1 MENYRMLAPQSR
13 GAFAERLSELHDIM
27 ARFLENEQA
36 EGRTLQYAKVF
47 MSDIQNQDADFRAS
61 RLYNS
66 LLSGTALT
74 VVEQP
79 PLDASKITV
88 LVKTADRQPE
98 FIFHSLRLTPD
109 ETRGYNSYLQT
120 MRLFEKYIE
129 CITAKGLDIRTHLV
143 RTWIYVA
150 DIDVNYDGVVKA
162 RNDVFRQYGLTAD
175 THYIA
180 STGIGGYSA
189 TRPESVAI
197 DFLTYPGITA
207 DNLYYLQALDHLNPT
222 HEYGVAFERGTRLTT
237 GGTQHF
243 FISGTASI
251 DNHGEVMHVGDVEG
265 QVYRLL
271 ENIRALLAD
280 GGATMDDVRYFIVY
294 LRDPSDH
301 QLVST
306 LMQRL
311 HPKVP
316 HVIVHAKVCR
326 PAWLVE
332 MECVAVKE
340 QQQ

>member
-1 MENYRMLAPQSR
+1 MENYKIIAPQCR
-13 GAFAERLSELHDIM
+13 GTFAARLEELAGTVARHLEGER
-27 ARFLENEQA
+27 A

-47 MSDIQNQDADFRAS
+47 MSDIQNQQADFRAS
-61 RLYNS
+61 RLYNT
-66 LLSGTALT
+66 LLAGTALT

-88 LVKTADRQPE
+88 LVKTADGQPE
-98 FIFHSLRLTPD
+98 FLFHSLRLTPE

-129 CITAKGLDIRTHLV
+129 CIAEQGLDIRTHLV

-150 DIDVNYDGVVKA
+150 DIDVNYEGVVKA

-180 STGIGGYSA
+180 STGIGGYTA
-189 TRPESVAI
+189 TRQESVAI

-222 HEYGVAFERGTRLTT
+222 HEYGVAFERGTRLAI
-237 GGTQHF
+237 GGTRRY

-251 DNHGEVMHVGDVEG
+251 DSHGEVLHVGDVEG
-265 QVYRLL
+265 QVHRLL
-271 ENIRALLAD
+271 ENIGALLAD

-311 HPKVP
+311 HPNVP
-316 HVIVHAKVCR
+316 HIIVHAKVCR

-340 QQQ
+340 G

>member
-1 MENYRMLAPQSR
+1 MENYKIIAPQCR
-13 GAFAERLSELHDIM
+13 GTFAARLEELAATVARHLESER
-27 ARFLENEQA
+27 A

-47 MSDIQNQDADFRAS
+47 MSDIQNQQADFRAS

-66 LLSGTALT
+66 LLAGTALT

-88 LVKTADRQPE
+88 LVKTADGQPE
-98 FIFHSLRLTPD
+98 FLFHSLRLTPE

-129 CITAKGLDIRTHLV
+129 CIAEQGLDIRTHLV

-150 DIDVNYDGVVKA
+150 DIDVNYEGVVKA

-180 STGIGGYSA
+180 STGIGGYIA
-189 TRPESVAI
+189 TRQESVAI

-222 HEYGVAFERGTRLTT
+222 HEYGVAFERGTRLAI
-237 GGTQHF
+237 GGTQRY

-251 DNHGEVMHVGDVEG
+251 DNHGEVLHVGDVEG
-265 QVYRLL
+265 QVHRLL
-271 ENIRALLAD
+271 ENIGALLAD
-280 GGATMDDVRYFIVY
+280 GGAAMDDVRYFIVY

-311 HPKVP
+311 HPNVP
-316 HVIVHAKVCR
+316 HIIVHAKVCR

-340 QQQ
+340 G